1 MALPLAEG
9 ISLAQVHKLK
19 APALDRISNTLRLGV
34 YPASLSLNRRD
45 TAIVLRRDTEVF
57 TYLSSEVANMKN
69 VFSLRKRSFLSP
81 VSTGYTSHIFAEVES
96 SNEGEYRWGHNMLTI
111 ADCRRRVQIEF
122 FLGTKR
128 ERRRSLAKI
137 NLLIN
142 ILTRFRD
149 ALAKEITLIEKAK
162 AK

>member
-1 MALPLAEG
+1 
-9 ISLAQVHKLK
+9 
-19 APALDRISNTLRLGV
+19 
-34 YPASLSLNRRD
+34 
-45 TAIVLRRDTEVF
+45 
-57 TYLSSEVANMKN
+57 MKS

-137 NLLIN
+137 NLLIA

-149 ALAKEITLIEKAK
+149 ALTKEINLIEKAK